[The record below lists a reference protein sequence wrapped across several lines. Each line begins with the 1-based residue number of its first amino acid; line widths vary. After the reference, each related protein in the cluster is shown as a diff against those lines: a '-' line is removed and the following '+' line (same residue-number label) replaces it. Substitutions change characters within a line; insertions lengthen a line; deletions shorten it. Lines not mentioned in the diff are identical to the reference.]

1 MLVNGV
7 REHVNSITAWID
19 ASAVYGSDDTR
30 AAELRDLNSK
40 GKLKSQFKEGHELLP
55 YNEAGLPNAGQAEGD
70 EPSDLFLAGDIRAN
84 EQAGL
89 ISMHTLFVREHN
101 RLAALAASA
110 WPGKF
115 NDEIYHLARKIV
127 AAEIQRITY
136 HEFLPALLGE
146 FPAYSGHDSSVDGG
160 IFTEFSTAAYRFG
173 HSLLPSVLALA
184 DGTDVLGGI
193 LLQDTFFDP
202 KPVFDPDHGGDP
214 ALVNQLLHGFVVTP
228 SQPMDEQLN
237 NSVRNFLFGD
247 PGEGGTD
254 LAALN
259 IQRGRD
265 HGIAGCNAVRQ
276 AVGLGP
282 FNNLGDLTTNQDV
295 QQKLAAVYGENP
307 FANGGDIDLWPCG
320 LAEDLDPDSGSQ
332 LGPTFTKII
341 ELQFINLRDGDSV
354 YYEGDDMVMTDQNVL
369 DIIDVKTITLAD
381 IIEFNTGIRPATDN
395 VFQIVGSDGMLSSST
410 ANEPIRRE

>member
-1 MLVNGV
+1 MLVDGV

-40 GKLKSQFKEGHELLP
+40 GKLKSQFKDGHELLP
-55 YNEAGLPNAGQAEGD
+55 FNEAGLPNAGQAEEGD
-70 EPSDLFLAGDIRAN
+70 ETSDLFLAGDIRAN

-101 RLAALAASA
+101 RLAAKISE

-136 HEFLPALLGE
+136 HEFLPALLGG
-146 FPAYSGHDSSVDGG
+146 FPAYSSHDSSVDGG
-160 IFTEFSTAAYRFG
+160 IFTEFSTAAYRMG
-173 HSLLPSVLALA
+173 HTLLPSVLALA
-184 DGTDVLGGI
+184 NGTDVLGGI

-228 SQPMDEQLN
+228 SQPMDEQVN
-237 NSVRNFLFGD
+237 DSVRNFLFGE
-247 PGEGGTD
+247 PGTGGTD
-254 LAALN
+254 LVALN

-276 AVGLGP
+276 AFGLGS
-282 FNNLGDLTTNQDV
+282 FNNLGDLTSNTDI

-320 LAEDLDPDSGSQ
+320 MAEDPEPDSGSQ

-341 ELQFINLRDGDSV
+341 EQQFANLRDGDSF

-381 IIEFNTGIRPATDN
+381 IIELNTGNRPATDN
-395 VFQIVGSDGMLSSST
+395 VFQIFGSDGMVSNPT
-410 ANEPIRRE
+410 ADEPIRRE